1 MAVTAAAVWSV
12 LQPFVVAG
20 LTTYASA
27 KVDQYAVKQA
37 EKEPKMDNVRDWK
50 WERLS
55 REERKARRQAG
66 QAWWQK
72 SARQKRQAERRARR
86 QAGEAWWQVAG
97 DSDMLPP
104 NLGSKL
110 PGPGEP
116 GARGSVEG
124 QAAAA
129 INPLVLVAVAGGAL
143 WFLTR
148 KK

>member
-1 MAVTAAAVWSV
+1 MAVTAAAVWAV

-20 LTTYASA
+20 ATTYATV
-27 KVDQYAVKQA
+27 KVEKYAQKQA
-37 EKEPKMDNVRDWK
+37 EKEPNMRERK

-72 SARQKRQAERRARR
+72 SARQKRQAERQARR

-110 PGPGEP
+110 PGPGDP

-124 QAAAA
+124 QGAAA